1 TLALH
6 DALPIYEPV
15 AVAIRRPEESRHQ
28 MMRENGG
35 AELVGLL
42 RVLAGG
48 TRGEDGQSLRRAAL
62 EGDVELRHRRAAL
75 DARDRTRLA
84 GVDHENAR
92 ARGRTRDEILE
103 LREIELCPVEVDRPR
118 VAVPGVVD
126 EDERGA
132 GLLADARVEFDE
144 R

>member
-1 TLALH
+1 VGADARGGGDRERSFGAVGEGLAEG
-6 DALPIYEPV
+6 DEPV
-15 AVAIRRPEESRHQ
+15 AVAIRRPQESRHQ

-84 GVDHENAR
+84 RSEEH
-92 ARGRTRDEILE
+92 TSE
-103 LREIELCPVEVDRPR
+103 LQS
-118 VAVPGVVD
+118 
-126 EDERGA
+126 
-132 GLLADARVEFDE
+132 
-144 R
+144 